1 MGVAHFEIKNLLI
14 KKIIKIYVIT
24 DVSYEYKTE

>member
-1 MGVAHFEIKNLLI
+1 MGVAQFEIKNLII